1 MANTGKSVKLFNL
14 EDRKNQT
21 GSVTEIDIYQWKN
34 TLIDNLSK
42 DPEFKDHCKDTS
54 RLNVEKVPNRG
65 FTDAVQGV
73 LRHLSKGQLSKD
85 HFVQGTLVQED
96 FCPRRHWSKE
106 TIVQG

>member
-34 TLIDNLSK
+34 KLVGNLSK

-54 RLNVEKVPNRG
+54 RWNVEKVPNRG
-65 FTDAVQGV
+65 FTDAVQGDATAEKKANCTRNYKEDQIS
-73 LRHLSKGQLSKD
+73 LRYLEHS
-85 HFVQGTLVQED
+85 
-96 FCPRRHWSKE
+96 
-106 TIVQG
+106 